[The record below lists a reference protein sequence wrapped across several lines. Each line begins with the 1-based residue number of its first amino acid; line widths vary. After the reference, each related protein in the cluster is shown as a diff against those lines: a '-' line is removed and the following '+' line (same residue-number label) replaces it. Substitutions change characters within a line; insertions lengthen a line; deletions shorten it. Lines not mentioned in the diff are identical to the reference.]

1 MVKFWKTLNL
11 IVLGLLLVICGL
23 GTFYKHISFGLGL
36 SDMFMYFVLYIGT
49 ITHLALTIIYRKKS
63 AKRHMVLTFFFL
75 IFAIF
80 IALEATIWRGSEY
93 KWNGSIFY
101 LPCSTEIKI
110 QNQGIEKD
118 LLVQMCALEYYSELT
133 GIWDGRYLAIKTG
146 SIKVP
151 KGLEEYITKP
161 IYKIELEADTYE
173 HFEHEKVMNIIDF
186 DSDTLKMNEEYIISG
201 EISGVRNSIPV
212 MKVKIKQ

>member
-1 MVKFWKTLNL
+1 
-11 IVLGLLLVICGL
+11 
-23 GTFYKHISFGLGL
+23 
-36 SDMFMYFVLYIGT
+36 
-49 ITHLALTIIYRKKS
+49 
-63 AKRHMVLTFFFL
+63 MVLTLFFL

-80 IALEATIWRGSEY
+80 IALKATIWRGSEY

-110 QNQGIEKD
+110 RNQGIEKD
-118 LLVQMCALEYYSELT
+118 LLIQMCSFEYYSELT
-133 GIWDGRYLAIKTG
+133 GIWKGSYLTIKTG

-151 KGLEEYITKP
+151 KELEEYITKP
-161 IYKIELEADTYE
+161 IYKIELEADIYE
-173 HFEHEKVMNIIDF
+173 HFEHKKVMNIIDF
-186 DSDTLKMNEEYIISG
+186 DSDTLKMNEEYTISG